1 MASPASTVK
10 LHNRSVA
17 PEPEPTPVAYQAW
30 LPYWAVLEADFLQVV
45 SSWVYRSWILVAAT
59 MAIGLFI
66 YRWGLHNEAKIIQP
80 ASHVI
85 THLLRGILM
94 GSVALVGVIAAGAI
108 AGERGSLA
116 DSILS
121 RGISRY
127 QYYLGKWHGRLLAI
141 LLGHVLLGAL
151 TVGGTRVILH
161 EDVTL
166 EGGVVAIFISGAAL
180 AVVVSLGVMM
190 SAVFARPLAAAAGL
204 WVLLYAAGLIFGA
217 MPHSIPTPEWILQK
231 LPFILK
237 GEYTREMVVQVVL
250 YAGGASIGSAIFG
263 MALFARKDL

>member
-1 MASPASTVK
+1 
-10 LHNRSVA
+10 VA

-190 SAVFARPLAAAAGL
+190 SAMFSRPLAAAAGL

-250 YAGGASIGSAIFG
+250 YACGASIGSAIFG